1 MKKFKFVLGGLLLLS
16 ALSYSADIILKL
28 ADNHA
33 EDYPTVLGDKEF
45 ARLVEERSNGNIRVD
60 IYPGGQLGS
69 EENTIEQ
76 VQFGVIDMVRTSISP
91 LTRYDD
97 KFNVLML
104 PYLYSSD
111 KHMFKVLDGNIGL
124 EYLNLLKDIN
134 LMGLAWFDSGAR
146 NFYNSKKPI
155 KTPDDMKELKIRV
168 QESELMMELIKSLG
182 ASPTPMS
189 FGEVYGS
196 LQTGVIDGAENNT
209 PSYDSTSHFE
219 VAKFYTLDGH
229 TRIPEMLIINTDKFN
244 SLSPEYQGIIKQSAF
259 DAALKQREFWKARE
273 NSSMEK
279 IKNNKNNEIYTL
291 TESDRKA
298 FQDKV
303 KPLYREFAESFLKD
317 IERIL
322 NEK

>member
-1 MKKFKFVLGGLLLLS
+1 MRRLKFMLSGLLLLS
-16 ALSYSADIILKL
+16 TLSFSADIILRL

-45 ARLVEERSNGNIRVD
+45 ARLVEERSNGKIRVD
-60 IYPGGQLGS
+60 VYPGGQLGS

-76 VQFGVIDMVRTSISP
+76 VQIGVIDMVRTSISP

-104 PYLYSSD
+104 PYLYNSD
-111 KHMFKVLDGNIGL
+111 VHMFKVLDGNIGL

-155 KTPDDMKELKIRV
+155 KNPKDMKGLKIRV
-168 QESELMMELIKSLG
+168 QESELMMGLIKALG
-182 ASPTPMS
+182 ASPTPMA

-219 VAKFYTLDGH
+219 VAKFYTLDEH
-229 TRIPEMLIINTDKFN
+229 TRIPEMLIINTNSFN
-244 SLSPEYQGIIKQSAF
+244 SLSPDDQNIIKSSAQ
-259 DAALKQREFWKARE
+259 DAAKKQREFWKERE
-273 NSSMEK
+273 SISMQK
-279 IKNNKNNEIYTL
+279 IKNSKGNEIYTL
-291 TESDRKA
+291 TDDDKKA
-298 FQDKV
+298 FQNMV
-303 KPLYREFAESFLKD
+303 KPLYTEFAEPYLKD
-317 IERIL
+317 VERIL

>member
-1 MKKFKFVLGGLLLLS
+1 MKKLSLILSGLVLLS
-16 ALSYSADIILKL
+16 TLSFGANKVLKL

-45 ARLVEERSNGNIRVD
+45 ARLVEERSNGKIRVD
-60 IYPGGQLGS
+60 IYAGGQLGS

-76 VQFGVIDMVRTSISP
+76 VQFGAIDMVRTSISP
-91 LTRYDD
+91 LTRYSD

-111 KHMFKVLDGNIGL
+111 THMFKVLDGNIGL

-134 LMGLAWFDSGAR
+134 ITGLAWFDSGAR
-146 NFYNSKKPI
+146 NFYNSKKLI
-155 KTPDDMKELKIRV
+155 KKPEDMRGLKIRV
-168 QESELMMELIKSLG
+168 QESELMMELINTLG

-189 FGEVYGS
+189 FGEVYGA

-219 VAKFYTLDGH
+219 VAKFYTIDEH
-229 TRIPEMLIINTDKFN
+229 TRIPEMLIINTDTLN
-244 SLSPEYQGIIKQSAF
+244 SLSPEEQSIIRLSAF
-259 DAALKQREFWKARE
+259 DAAKKQREFWKERE
-273 NSSMEK
+273 NISMKK
-279 IKNNKNNEIYTL
+279 IKSNKNVEIYKFT
-291 TESDRKA
+291 DNDKKV

-303 KPLYREFAESFLKD
+303 KPLYEAFAKPYLKD
-317 IERIL
+317 VERII